1 LFTTMT
7 TKDKPKPLFSLM
19 LEPMNGAD
27 PLPLAQDAQRIADQL
42 GVMAE
47 YNFNGV
53 RCIAYPSGN
62 PAELHRQTMLGLHNL
77 ASRAGFKNAV
87 AIS

>member
-1 LFTTMT
+1 MT
-7 TKDKPKPLFSLM
+7 EETKPKPLFSLH
-19 LEPMNGAD
+19 LEPMNGAE

-47 YNFNGV
+47 YDFNGV
-53 RCIAYPSGN
+53 RCIAYPGGK
-62 PAELHRQTMLGLHNL
+62 AEQLHSQTKLALGRM
-77 ASRAGFKNAV
+77 ATMAGFKNPV